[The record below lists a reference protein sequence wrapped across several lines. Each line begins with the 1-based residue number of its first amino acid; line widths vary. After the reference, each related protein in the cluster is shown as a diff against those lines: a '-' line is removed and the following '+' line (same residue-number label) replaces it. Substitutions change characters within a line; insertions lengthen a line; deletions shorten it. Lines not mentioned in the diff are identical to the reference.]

1 MGEFLIMDKLSDDQ
15 LAALAFAW
23 RRRSLQGE
31 RRAGAVATRM
41 EKELQRRFGVPTTL
55 AARLDA
61 PSPRRRPWWRVW

>member
-1 MGEFLIMDKLSDDQ
+1 MDKLSDDQ

-31 RRAGAVATRM
+31 PRAGAVANRM
-41 EKELQRRFGVPTTL
+41 EKELQRRFGAPSTV

-61 PSPRRRPWWRVW
+61 GRSARARPWWRVW